1 LTKGRRVIVA
11 LFAGGESL
19 SEDFRAALADDAS
32 HIRRIVAKGQQDI
45 RSYLQGGETVQ
56 LIAVEDFTATH
67 TLVVTDRR
75 LLVTR
80 KGGRVLA
87 RSVSP
92 EEIRD
97 VEVRPTE
104 TGSFYVV
111 VAGPGTVVKFQRP
124 GVAYSVGEALEK
136 LARRRPPAATA
147 ASGTGVPAGRAV
159 PVLYP
164 SFYLD
169 LLTETG
175 VPASPENV
183 VNLVERVFVMVRGK
197 ADEYFRQLGD
207 HAAAQRFHDHFDGG
221 GPEDRVLNSVD
232 DMVDWLWDWDARTHA
247 PLTNLF
253 PRIQALLLE
262 PHSFLRTGNGRV
274 PSWAEYQEGT

>member
-1 LTKGRRVIVA
+1 MG
-11 LFAGGESL
+11 LFGGGESL
-19 SEDFRAALADDAS
+19 SEDFRAALVDDAS
-32 HIRRIVAKGQQDI
+32 HIRRMVGKGQQEI
-45 RSYLQGGETVQ
+45 RSYLKDGETVQ

-80 KGGRVLA
+80 KGGRVLVRA
-87 RSVSP
+87 VSP

-97 VEVRPTE
+97 VEVRPTD

-124 GVAYSVGEALEK
+124 GVAYAVGEALEN
-136 LARRRPPAATA
+136 LARRRPGATTTPGPAASA
-147 ASGTGVPAGRAV
+147 ERAV

-164 SFYLD
+164 GFYLD

-175 VPASPENV
+175 VPATPENV
-183 VNLVERVFVMVRGK
+183 VNLVERVFVMVMGK
-197 ADEYFRQLGD
+197 ADEYFGQLGD
-207 HAAAQRFHDHFDGG
+207 HGEAQRFHAHFDGG
-221 GPEDRVLNSVD
+221 GPEDRVLNAVD
-232 DMVDWLWDWDARTHA
+232 DMVDWLWEWDARTHA

-274 PSWAEYQEGT
+274 SSWAEYQDGV

>member
-1 LTKGRRVIVA
+1 MVVG
-11 LFAGGESL
+11 LFGGGESL

-32 HIRRIVAKGQQDI
+32 HHRRMVAKGEQDI
-45 RSYLQGGETVQ
+45 RLYLEDGETVR

-80 KGGRVLA
+80 KGGRVLD
-87 RSVSP
+87 RTVVP

-97 VEVRPTE
+97 VDVRPSG
-104 TGSFYVV
+104 TGSFHLVV
-111 VAGPGTVVKFQRP
+111 EGPGTVVKFQRP
-124 GVAYSVGEALEK
+124 GVAYSVGEAIEK
-136 LARRRPPAATA
+136 LARRRPPVGLPSELATA
-147 ASGTGVPAGRAV
+147 GGRAV
-159 PVLYP
+159 PILYP
-164 SFYLD
+164 GFYLD

-175 VPASPENV
+175 VPATPENV
-183 VNLVERVFVMVRGK
+183 VNLIERVFVMVMGK
-197 ADEYFRQLGD
+197 ADEYFGQLGD
-207 HAAAQRFHDHFDGG
+207 HDAARRFHDRFDGG

-232 DMVDWLWDWDARTHA
+232 DMVDWLWDWNPRCHG
-247 PLTNLF
+247 PLTHLF

-274 PSWAEYQEGT
+274 PSWAEYQEG